1 MAEPRLVAGRYA
13 LLGELGRGGMGVVW
27 LAEDRVIGRR
37 VALKELPFPPG
48 HDPAVF
54 QERVL
59 REARTAGG
67 LNDPAIVTVYD
78 VSFDQGFAYLVMELV
93 QAPTLADL
101 IAAGPLAEARVVTI
115 ARQVLGALKSA
126 HDAGIVHRDVKPSN
140 IMVLP
145 GDRVKLA
152 DFGIARGVD
161 DPSLTATGGIMGSPG
176 YMAPELFAGAQP
188 APASDLW
195 SLGATLFH
203 AVEGK
208 APFTRTTT
216 AATMHAILTE
226 RPQPSRCGE
235 PLSSLLNGLLSQDPA
250 QRLTGTRAAALLGAP
265 ADTDATVTFAPVA
278 APDGSTELVAPVAE
292 STELVAGPTMAVV
305 APRRST
311 RENVMDTVA
320 PVAPAAPAWVS
331 DDPWDEK
338 KGASRKVPALLAG
351 AAAVVVA
358 ALVAVFVLVPGDE
371 GTPTA
376 MPVVDKQTQSSTPP
390 ATLTET
396 PTSSSGAPS
405 SSTAPPSSSE
415 SGAPSSGPAASGSV
429 KPTTASPG
437 QPVPP
442 KPTTG
447 VSAGPTTTPPPTW
460 TRITVTRYN
469 HPTGWHVLTTPAYP
483 APAGYSREFPLG
495 ALSAKP
501 TAGTKKLYSCK
512 QNASEDHFTS
522 ADQSGGC
529 EGHKVIGLLGYIFT
543 APPEGAKSASLYRCT
558 YSGGHFDSIHSD
570 CEGYKQEFRLGY
582 LLI

>member
-59 REARTAGG
+59 REARTAGA
-67 LNDPAIVTVYD
+67 LNDPAIVTVFD

-101 IAAGPLAEARVVTI
+101 IAAGPLAEDRVVAI

-176 YMAPELFAGAQP
+176 YMAPELFTGSQP
-188 APASDLW
+188 ASATDLW

-250 QRLTGTRAAALLGAP
+250 ERLTGARAAALLGAP
-265 ADTDATVTFAPVA
+265 ADPEKTVTFAPVA
-278 APDGSTELVAPVAE
+278 GPDGSTELVAPVAD
-292 STELVAGPTMAVV
+292 STELVAGPTMAVA
-305 APRRST
+305 APQRST
-311 RENVMDTVA
+311 RENVMDAAV
-320 PVAPAAPAWVS
+320 PASPAWVS

-338 KGASRKVPALLAG
+338 RPNRKLPVLLAG

-358 ALVAVFVLVPGDE
+358 ALVAVFVLIPGDE
-371 GTPTA
+371 DTPTA

-390 ATLTET
+390 ATTTEG

-405 SSTAPPSSSE
+405 STAPPSSVSA
-415 SGAPSSGPAASGSV
+415 APSSGAAASGSI
-429 KPTTASPG
+429 KPTTTSAG
-437 QPVPP
+437 QPAPP
-442 KPTTG
+442 QPTTT
-447 VSAGPTTTPPPTW
+447 VPTTTPPPSW
-460 TRITVTRYN
+460 TRTTVTRYN
-469 HPTGWHVLTTPAYP
+469 HPTGWHVLATAAYP
-483 APAGYSREFPLG
+483 APAGFSREHPLG

-501 TAGTKKLYSCK
+501 APGTKKMYSCK
-512 QNASEDHFTS
+512 QNTSEDHFTS
-522 ADQSGGC
+522 VDQSGGC
-529 EGHKVIGLLGYIFT
+529 EGHKVIGLLGYVFT
-543 APPEGAKSASLYRCT
+543 APPEGARSAAIYRCN
-558 YSGGHFDSIHSD
+558 YSGGHFDSIHSS
-570 CEGYKQEFRLGY
+570 CEGYKVEFQMGY
-582 LLI
+582 LLT

>member
-78 VSFDQGFAYLVMELV
+78 VSFERGFAYLVMELV

-176 YMAPELFAGAQP
+176 YMAPELFAGSQP
-188 APASDLW
+188 GPAADLW

-250 QRLTGTRAAALLGAP
+250 QRLNGTRAAALLGAP
-265 ADTDATVTFAPVA
+265 ADAETTVTFPPVA
-278 APDGSTELVAPVAE
+278 VADGSTELVAPVAD

-305 APRRST
+305 SPQRST
-311 RENVMDTVA
+311 RENVMDA
-320 PVAPAAPAWVS
+320 AAPAAPAWVS

-338 KGASRKVPALLAG
+338 KSPSRKVPALLAG

-358 ALVAVFVLVPGDE
+358 TLVAVFVLVPGDE
-371 GTPTA
+371 ETPTA

-405 SSTAPPSSSE
+405 STAPPSSST
-415 SGAPSSGPAASGSV
+415 SGAPSSGAAASGSV
-429 KPTTASPG
+429 KPTTASAG

-442 KPTTG
+442 KPTTA
-447 VSAGPTTTPPPTW
+447 VTTTKPPPTW
-460 TRITVTRYN
+460 TRTVVTRYN
-469 HPTGWHVLTTPAYP
+469 HPTGWHVLTTPASP
-483 APAGYSREFPLG
+483 APAGFSREHPLG
-495 ALSAKP
+495 ALSANP
-501 TAGTKKLYSCK
+501 APGTKKMYSCK
-512 QNASEDHFTS
+512 QNTSEDHFTS
-522 ADQSGGC
+522 VDQSGGC
-529 EGHKVIGLLGYIFT
+529 EGHRLIGLLGYVFT
-543 APPEGAKSASLYRCT
+543 APPEGARSASIYRCT
-558 YSGGHFDSIHSD
+558 YSGGHFDSVHAD
-570 CEGYKQEFRLGY
+570 CEGYNQEYRMGY